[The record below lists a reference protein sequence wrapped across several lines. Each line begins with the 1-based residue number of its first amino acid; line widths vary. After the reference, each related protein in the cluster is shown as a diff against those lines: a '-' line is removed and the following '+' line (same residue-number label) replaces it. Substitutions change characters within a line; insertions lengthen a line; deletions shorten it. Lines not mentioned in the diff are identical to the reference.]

1 LTTVWGR
8 ACEVESRVERR
19 VVVSVIVR
27 CILDVELL
35 LETRFLV
42 VKKFK
47 VKNYCVNCLGC
58 MSDIE
63 VDGVKYA

>member
-1 LTTVWGR
+1 MLNY
-8 ACEVESRVERR
+8 
-19 VVVSVIVR
+19 
-27 CILDVELL
+27 
-35 LETRFLV
+35 FLKPGFWF